1 MVFTLG
7 NHRERNRIQKNYLQT
22 AFVTPV
28 NNLTI
33 KLKSIIY
40 SLLSYCFKG
49 LSVAHIQ
56 SYLKNALTSYSS
68 SEIIWLLHSDSSAVQ
83 RHLSFA
89 YYSLEN
95 ICALSI
101 IGLHTGRISC
111 K

>member
-1 MVFTLG
+1 MLFTLG

-49 LSVAHIQ
+49 LSPFPFFFFCFIK
-56 SYLKNALTSYSS
+56 KNAFQNHDNGEKFEQVKFST
-68 SEIIWLLHSDSSAVQ
+68 EVHPD
-83 RHLSFA
+83 
-89 YYSLEN
+89 
-95 ICALSI
+95 
-101 IGLHTGRISC
+101 
-111 K
+111 